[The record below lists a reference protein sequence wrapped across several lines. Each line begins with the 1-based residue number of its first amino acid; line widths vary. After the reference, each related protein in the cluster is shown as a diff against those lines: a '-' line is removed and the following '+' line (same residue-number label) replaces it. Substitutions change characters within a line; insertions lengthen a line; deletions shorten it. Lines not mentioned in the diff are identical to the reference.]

1 MNEYVNFYEK
11 NKISPVRQNIDNF
24 SLHVKRREALYREL
38 GLLRANFEGKKIL
51 EVGPG
56 GGYNALATYSFQPS
70 TYVLVEPNST
80 GFQELKENFATHEF
94 RENVEFHNS
103 FLEDFTCKEPF
114 DVVMCEGLIQG
125 LPNREVFLTKLS
137 SLVKEGGVLVITVA
151 DEISMFFEILRRYL
165 ANELIKDI
173 NDFEEQIATL
183 VEAFSPHL
191 ETLKGMTRRY
201 DDWCADLL
209 CDAIYNHTF
218 SVSDAIAFFQNEYF
232 FYGASPNV
240 FQDLR
245 WYKALPSQ
253 PFAYNAYYLEQFNT
267 QRHNFINS
275 AKTYDKRL
283 AEKNVALSLTC
294 KELIGVVKS
303 LEKNENRYTKE
314 DVVACLKRIASNLK
328 EVDSVLHVSIQEVIE
343 IVQKEKLTTRDVSQL
358 CAMKPLFGRGQ
369 TFLSFHKMCRA

>member
-11 NKISPVRQNIDNF
+11 NKISPVRQNIDDF
-24 SLHVKRREALYREL
+24 ALHVKRREGLYRQL
-38 GLLRANFEGKKIL
+38 GLLRANFEGKKVL

-56 GGYNALATYSFQPS
+56 GGYNALVTYSFKPS
-70 TYVLVEPNST
+70 KYVLVEPNST
-80 GFQELKENFATHEF
+80 GFQELKNNFATHGF
-94 RENVEFHNS
+94 NENVEFHNT
-103 FLEDFTCKEPF
+103 FLEDFTCKESF

-165 ANELIKDI
+165 ANELIKDEK
-173 NDFEEQIATL
+173 DFKKQIAIL

-218 SVSDAIAFFQNEYF
+218 SVADAITLFQNEYF

-240 FQDLR
+240 FHDFR
-245 WYKALPSQ
+245 WYKALPHN
-253 PFAYNAYYLEQFNT
+253 PLEYNAYYLEQFNT

-275 AKTYDKRL
+275 AQTYDKCS

-294 KELIGVVKS
+294 KELIEVVKS
-303 LEKNENRYTKE
+303 LEKHDGTYAKE
-314 DVVACLKRIASNLK
+314 DAIALLKRIADNLL
-328 EVDSVLHVSIQEVIE
+328 EVDSSLHVSIHEVIE
-343 IVQKEKLTTRDVSQL
+343 IVQKENLTTHDVSQL
-358 CAMKPLFGRGQ
+358 CTMKPLFGRGQ
-369 TFLSFHKMCRA
+369 TFLSFCKETL

>member
-24 SLHVKRREALYREL
+24 ALHVKRREALYRQL

-70 TYVLVEPNST
+70 KYVLVEPNST
-80 GFQELKENFATHEF
+80 GFQELKNNFATHEF

-165 ANELIKDI
+165 ANELIKDEK
-173 NDFEEQIATL
+173 DFKKQIAIL
-183 VEAFSPHL
+183 VEAFSSHL

-218 SVSDAIAFFQNEYF
+218 SIADAIEIFKEDYF
-232 FYGASPNV
+232 FYGASPNL
-240 FQDLR
+240 FQDFR
-245 WYKALPSQ
+245 WYKALPYE
-253 PFAYNAYYLEQFNT
+253 PNEYNTYYLKQFNVN
-267 QRHNFINS
+267 RHNFINS
-275 AKTYDKRL
+275 AFVYKTREDT
-283 AEKNVALSLTC
+283 KNLELSAIC
-294 KELIGVVKS
+294 KKLIAVVKS
-303 LEKNENRYTKE
+303 LEKNDGIYEQEALYTVFDHLEANISILDK
-314 DVVACLKRIASNLK
+314 KM
-328 EVDSVLHVSIQEVIE
+328 VDAVQEVRSL
-343 IVQKEKLTTRDVSQL
+343 VGNVNVKKVAQMKQLTS
-358 CAMKPLFGRGQ
+358 LFGRGQ
-369 TFLSFHKMCRA
+369 TFISFVKGSL

>member
-24 SLHVKRREALYREL
+24 ALHVKRREALYRQL

-70 TYVLVEPNST
+70 QYVLVEPNST
-80 GFQELKENFATHEF
+80 GFQELKTNFAAHEF
-94 RENVEFHNS
+94 CENVEFHNA
-103 FLEDFTCKEPF
+103 FLEDFTCKEKF

-165 ANELIKDI
+165 ANELIKET
-173 NDFEEQIATL
+173 NDFEQQITLL

-191 ETLKGMTRRY
+191 DTLKGMTRRY

-218 SVSDAIAFFQNEYF
+218 SVADAIEIFKEDYF
-232 FYGASPNV
+232 FYGASPNL
-240 FQDLR
+240 FQDFR
-245 WYKALPSQ
+245 WYKALPYE
-253 PFAYNAYYLEQFNT
+253 PNEYNTYYLKQFNVN
-267 QRHNFINS
+267 RHNFINS
-275 AKTYDKRL
+275 AFVYKTREDT
-283 AEKNVALSLTC
+283 KNLELSAIC
-294 KELIGVVKS
+294 KKLIAVVKS
-303 LEKNENRYTKE
+303 LEKNDGMYEQEALYTVFDHLEANISILDK
-314 DVVACLKRIASNLK
+314 KI
-328 EVDSVLHVSIQEVIE
+328 VDAVQEVRIL
-343 IVQKEKLTTRDVSQL
+343 VGNVNVKKVAQMKQL
-358 CAMKPLFGRGQ
+358 ISLFGRGQ
-369 TFLSFHKMCRA
+369 TFISFVKGSL

>member
-24 SLHVKRREALYREL
+24 ALHVKRREALYRQL

-70 TYVLVEPNST
+70 KYVLVEPNST
-80 GFQELKENFATHEF
+80 GFQELRNNFAAHGF
-94 RENVEFHNS
+94 NDNVEFYHA
-103 FLEDFTCKEPF
+103 FLEDFTCKEQF

-165 ANELIKDI
+165 ANELIKETK
-173 NDFEEQIATL
+173 DFEQQIATL

-191 ETLKGMTRRY
+191 DTLKGMTRRY

-218 SVSDAIAFFQNEYF
+218 SVADAIEFFQNEYF

-240 FQDLR
+240 FQDFR
-245 WYKALPSQ
+245 WYKALPNG
-253 PFAYNAYYLEQFNT
+253 PFEYNANYLKQFNVN
-267 QRHNFINS
+267 RHNFINS
-275 AKTYDKRL
+275 NSIYETRD
-283 AEKNVALSLTC
+283 EGKNLDLSLTC
-294 KELIGVVKS
+294 KELILVVKS
-303 LEKNENRYTKE
+303 LEKEDGVYNHTLLKDVLERLETNVRSLGLEN
-314 DVVACLKRIASNLK
+314 A
-328 EVDSVLHVSIQEVIE
+328 IQEVKALVGRVNVE
-343 IVQKEKLTTRDVSQL
+343 AVAKMKQL
-358 CAMKPLFGRGQ
+358 APLFGRGQ
-369 TFLSFHKMCRA
+369 SFMSFVKEGRDVL

>member
-24 SLHVKRREALYREL
+24 AVHVKRRETLYHQL
-38 GLLRANFEGKKIL
+38 GLLRANFEGKRIL

-56 GGYNALATYSFQPS
+56 GGYNALATYSFKPS

-80 GFQELKENFATHEF
+80 GYQELQNNFSTHGF
-94 RENVEFHNS
+94 NDNVEFYNT
-103 FLEDFTCKEPF
+103 FLEDFKCKEPF

-125 LPNREVFLTKLS
+125 LPNREAFLKKLS

-165 ANELIKDI
+165 ANELIKDTK
-173 NDFEEQIATL
+173 NFEQQIAIL
-183 VEAFSPHL
+183 VEAFSSHL

-218 SVSDAIAFFQNEYF
+218 SVADAINFFQNEYF

-240 FQDLR
+240 FQDFR
-245 WYKALPSQ
+245 WYKALPHHPSE
-253 PFAYNAYYLEQFNT
+253 YNVYYLEQFNT

-275 AKTYDKRL
+275 AKIYDKRL
-283 AEKNVALSLTC
+283 AEKNMALSLAC
-294 KELIGVVKS
+294 KEFISMVKS

-314 DVVACLKRIASNLK
+314 DVVALLKGIASNLE
-328 EVDSVLHVSIQEVIE
+328 EVDPLLDVSVHEVIK
-343 IVQKEKLTTRDVSQL
+343 IMQKDNITAHDISQL
-358 CAMKPLFGRGQ
+358 SAMKPLFGRGQ
-369 TFLSFHKMCRA
+369 TFLSLHKMRKE